1 METKPKMGVLIEA
14 HVEKS
19 IIYRP
24 RFLAKSIWDVEHWR
38 KGQLLSKTQDHNV
51 CTDEG
56 LDALLDIMF
65 GATAKIAT
73 WYIGIFEDDYTPL
86 ITNTYAVPGYTEST
100 AYVEAA
106 RVEYIDAPAS
116 SKVMTNSAS
125 KGEFTM
131 NATKTIYGA
140 ALVGGGTDPTVN
152 TDTAGG
158 GTLYCSAQFGVGK
171 AVVSTDVLKVTV
183 TITAADV

>member
-1 METKPKMGVLIEA
+1 MEKQHFGAHIEA
-14 HVEKS
+14 FVEKS
-19 IIYRP
+19 VIHRP
-24 RFLAKSIWDVEHWR
+24 RFLAESIWDVEHWR
-38 KGQLLSKTQDHNV
+38 KGQLLSKTRDRNV

-73 WYIGIFEDDYTPL
+73 WYVAIFEDDYTPL

-100 AYVEAA
+100 AYTEAA
-106 RVEYIDAPAS
+106 RVEFIDVPAS
-116 SKVMTNSAS
+116 SKVMTNSVS
-125 KGEFTM
+125 KATFTM

-140 ALVGGGTDPTVN
+140 ALVGGGSAPTDN

-158 GTLYCSAQFGVGK
+158 GTLYCSSQFGSAK
-171 AVVSTDVLKVTV
+171 PVVSTDVLKVTV
-183 TITAADV
+183 TITAADN

>member
-1 METKPKMGVLIEA
+1 METKARVGAIIEA
-14 HVEKS
+14 QVERS
-19 IIYRP
+19 VIYQP
-24 RFLAKSIWDVEHWR
+24 RFLVKSIWDIEHWR
-38 KGQLLSKTQDHNV
+38 KGQMLSKTQDHNI

-73 WYIGIFEDDYTPL
+73 WYIAIFESDTTPSAA
-86 ITNTYAVPGYTEST
+86 TTYAVPVYTEST
-100 AYVEAA
+100 AYTEAA
-106 RVEYIDAPAS
+106 RQEYTDVPAS
-116 SKVMTNSAS
+116 SKVMTNSAA
-125 KGEFTM
+125 KGTFTM

-140 ALVGGGTDPTVN
+140 ALVGGGSDPTVN

-158 GTLYCSAQFGVGK
+158 GTLYCASQFGASK
-171 AVVSTDVLKVTV
+171 AVVTTDVLKVTV